1 MLGVV
6 TQARTGHGYSGEY
19 YLTHNI
25 QEPSDCPCGA
35 EPLTRTHI
43 LFECE
48 IHKEHG
54 HFIEEGT
61 PGHKLATILSAKKG
75 IDTLAKF
82 VRGSKAFQKQKAQ
95 GIP

>member
-1 MLGVV
+1 M
-6 TQARTGHGYSGEY
+6 GHRYFGKY

-25 QEPSDCPCGA
+25 QEQSNCPCGA
-35 EPLTRTHI
+35 ELQTHDHI

-54 HFIEEGT
+54 HLIEEGA
-61 PGHKLATILSAKKG
+61 PDHRLATILRTKKG

-82 VRGSKAFQKQKAQ
+82 VSGSKAFQKQKALAF
-95 GIP
+95 I